1 MGVGVYAYVR
11 GLILGCKL
19 RDEDCSANVFSSKP
33 WSVLRIIFIT
43 YIKAKSNY
51 VLESL
56 LFVTY
61 GLAKRRT
68 ADVNENVYLFCP
80 SAAQLPVSD
89 ITQRQICLP
98 KDTQEYD
105 KFTLGMS

>member
-1 MGVGVYAYVR
+1 M
-11 GLILGCKL
+11 
-19 RDEDCSANVFSSKP
+19 
-33 WSVLRIIFIT
+33 LRIIFIT

-80 SAAQLPVSD
+80 SAAQLPVCD
-89 ITQRQICLP
+89 ITQRQICFP
-98 KDTQEYD
+98 KDTQEYG